1 MELNNISIFLK
12 KDKIVIRIRDIAP
25 IEDVVK
31 ELKYKLPELKK
42 FYKEESTPILVTG
55 KVLKEK
61 EIDLIYKLIRRNI
74 RVEVSFDIPRN
85 MGLHGIVKNY
95 KKEIASS
102 NTKFIK
108 RSMHSGQRVEYEGSI
123 VILGDVNYGSEVVAE
138 DNIVV
143 VGTLR
148 GLAHAGAKGNEEAII
163 SAHLIDSPQ
172 IRIASYIKDRE
183 KDEIEREYNTFAYVS
198 EEGKIELE

>member
-1 MELNNISIFLK
+1 MELNNISVFLK

-25 IEDVVK
+25 IEDIIK
-31 ELKYKLPELKK
+31 ELKHKLPELKK

-61 EIDLIYKLIRRNI
+61 EIDQIYKLIRRAI
-74 RVEVSFDIPRN
+74 KVEINFDIPRN
-85 MGLHGIVKNY
+85 MGLHGITKTY
-95 KKEIASS
+95 KKEIAASK
-102 NTKFIK
+102 TLFIK
-108 RSMHSGQRVEYEGSI
+108 RSMHSGQRVEYEGSV

-143 VGTLR
+143 LGVLR

-163 SAHLIDSPQ
+163 SAHVIDSPQ
-172 IRIASYIKDRE
+172 IRIASYIKDRTKE
-183 KDEIEREYNTFAYVS
+183 EIESAYNTFAYV
-198 EEGKIELE
+198 GKDGVIEME